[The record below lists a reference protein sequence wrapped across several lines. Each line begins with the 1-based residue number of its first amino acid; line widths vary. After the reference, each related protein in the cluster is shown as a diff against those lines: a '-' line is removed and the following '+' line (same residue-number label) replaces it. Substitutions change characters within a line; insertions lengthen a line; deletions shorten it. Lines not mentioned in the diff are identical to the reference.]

1 MTQFEKT
8 YNLMKKPWV
17 IAIYAILVVLA
28 YHFVDESLAVFLHQY
43 DLRSNLYALKLLTSF
58 GAVAI
63 YLILFLLMGLYFRY
77 VRVNAAN
84 EAKAL
89 YLFACIIIPNLVC
102 LVLKVIFSRAR
113 PELLFSINDFGFFW
127 FESQSLYWSFPS
139 GHTTTI
145 VSLAAGLGVLFPR
158 YFYTLLALAVCVAL
172 SRVLLYYHYLS
183 DIMTAF
189 YISIL
194 VVGFFTQYLKRNQ
207 YLSMALKK

>member
-28 YHFVDESLAVFLHQY
+28 YHFVDESLAVFLNQY
-43 DLRSNLYALKLLTSF
+43 DLQTNLYVLNILTTF
-58 GAVAI
+58 GKFAI

-77 VRVNAAN
+77 VRVNAVN
-84 EAKAL
+84 EAKTL
-89 YLFACIIIPNLVC
+89 YLLACIVISNLVC
-102 LVLKVIFSRAR
+102 LVLKVILSRAR
-113 PELLFSINDFGFFW
+113 PGLLFSIHDFGFFW
-127 FESQSLYWSFPS
+127 FQSQDIYWSFPS
-139 GHTTTI
+139 GHTTTV

-158 YFYTLLALAVCVAL
+158 HFYVFLTLAVCVAL

-207 YLSMALKK
+207 YLSKALKK